1 MYIMSQDELRLVNS
15 DYVKQCYIE
24 KIHEGARLIA
34 ETDTSIIQLGTYDNI
49 DHTKKVLEFIGIC
62 MVDEDRQS
70 KITQV
75 PTQEDMAMSDDLFSK
90 GSKYSG
96 LKKLLTHVMSS
107 DDSEFDLGSL
117 HKDILN

>member
-49 DHTKKVLEFIGIC
+49 DHTKRYWSLSVFAWSMKT
-62 MVDEDRQS
+62 DR
-70 KITQV
+70 V
-75 PTQEDMAMSDDLFSK
+75 
-90 GSKYSG
+90 
-96 LKKLLTHVMSS
+96 KLRRYL
-107 DDSEFDLGSL
+107 LRRIWL
-117 HKDILN
+117 